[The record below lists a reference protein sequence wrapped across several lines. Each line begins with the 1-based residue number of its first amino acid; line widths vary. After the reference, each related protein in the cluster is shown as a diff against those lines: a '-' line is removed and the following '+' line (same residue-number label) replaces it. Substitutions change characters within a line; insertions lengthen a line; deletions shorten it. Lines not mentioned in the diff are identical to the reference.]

1 MLNYK
6 GLKAE
11 LEQLKVTDAQID
23 QQIDALIE
31 QRPKI
36 IEVTGRPTQLD
47 DEVVLDYAGE
57 CEGEFFQGGTAEKQ
71 TLVLGSGMFIPGFEE
86 QLVGKNI
93 GDKVDVNVTFPE
105 VYHAENLAGKPAVF
119 HCAIHGIRLKSKYK
133 KDDEFAR
140 EVGGCESFEAM
151 RKGIADALQA
161 YIDRQAEDEL
171 KDNLLSQVCASCD
184 FTVSEEQLS
193 AAKDEQIAILEAT
206 LGRQGL
212 SLELYCQFTGKTKE
226 ELREEYAAEA
236 RNSAIREQ
244 VIAEIA
250 QIENIFADEESM
262 TEAVAQLCQENN
274 ITAEELQPY
283 FDDNLQKAIAKS
295 VVTDKVLQL
304 IRDNACI
311 TVVEK

>member
-11 LEQLKVTDAQID
+11 LEHLKVTEAQID

-36 IEVTGRPTQLD
+36 VEVTGRKTQLD
-47 DEVVLDYAGE
+47 DEIILDYAGE

-93 GDKVDVNVTFPE
+93 GDKVDVTVTFPE

-119 HCAIHGIRLKSKYK
+119 HCTIHGIRLKSKYK

-140 EVGGCESFEAM
+140 EIGGCESFEAM
-151 RKGIADALQA
+151 RKGISDALQA

-171 KDNLLSQVCASCD
+171 KDKLLSQVCASCD
-184 FTVSEEQLS
+184 FTVSDEQLS
-193 AAKDEQIAILEAT
+193 AAQDEQIAILEAT

-212 SLELYCQFTGKTKE
+212 NLDLYCQFTGKTRE

-236 RNSAIREQ
+236 RNSAVREQ

-250 QIENIFADEESM
+250 QIENIFADEDSM

-283 FDDNLQKAIAKS
+283 FDDKLQQAIAKS

-304 IRDNACI
+304 IRDNAEI